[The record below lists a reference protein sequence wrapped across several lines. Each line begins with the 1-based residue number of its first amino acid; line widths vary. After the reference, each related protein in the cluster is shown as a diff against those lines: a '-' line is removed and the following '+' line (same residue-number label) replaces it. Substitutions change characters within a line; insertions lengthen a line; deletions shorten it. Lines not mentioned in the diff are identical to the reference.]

1 MTAILSPA
9 LIDAIARTSG
19 PLGVSSAPDG
29 VAAPAFAGA
38 ARLRGGVSMFVARE
52 ESRAAAF
59 EAAVKFFTPDL
70 ETTRLPAWDS
80 LPYDRISPTPAI
92 AAQRCAVLTR
102 LATRKPDAPALL
114 VVTTASAVA
123 QRVPPRGRLAAG
135 AFSAHVGAMVTPE
148 EIEAYA
154 QMNGYGRAST
164 VRAPGD
170 YAMRGGVLDIFAPG
184 APEPLRFD
192 FFGDQLET
200 IRAFDPETQRST
212 RQITQATLTPVSEIL
227 FDGETIGQFR
237 RTFAQSYGAVSDLV
251 YDSVSARIRRQGVE
265 QWLPFFY
272 ERLETVFDYVGES
285 ALIGFEHL
293 AEDSRRERVEQAQ
306 EHYDSRA
313 NAPVPRGSPPF
324 RAPPP
329 PSLYLQNDDWE
340 RVLHG
345 RATRRFNP
353 FDAPAAAASISL
365 GARTGRNFA
374 PERNQIDANVFDAA
388 REHINAEIK
397 AGKRVLFGAWTD
409 GSAERLAHVLS
420 DHGLSDATLVPT
432 WTEALSV
439 PAKRPLIAVLPLEQ
453 GFETETISIL
463 SEQDLLG
470 DRLARPRRKRKASS
484 LIAEAAA
491 LSPGDLVVHSDHGV
505 ARYEGLKTLDVQGA
519 PHDCLDLSY
528 HGGDKLYLPVEN
540 IELVSRYGSEDVSA
554 QLDKLGGVAWQSRKA
569 RAKQRLRDMAEEL
582 IRIAAARAARSAE
595 AIEPHAGMFDEF
607 CARFP
612 YEETEDQLGAIEDAI
627 GDLGSGKPMD
637 RLVCGDVGFGKTEVA
652 LRAAF
657 VVAMTGRQVAIVAPT
672 TLLCRQHYRTF
683 QERFHGLPV
692 KIRQLSRLVTA
703 KEAAETKQM
712 LTDGS
717 CDIIIGT
724 HALLGKGIA
733 FKDLGLLVIDEEQHF
748 GVRHKERLKELRA
761 DVHVLTLSATPIPR
775 TLQLALSGIR
785 EMSVIATPPIDRMA
799 VRTYVTP
806 FDPLTIREALLRE
819 RYRGG
824 QSFYVVPRISDLED
838 AEKFLRLNAPEL
850 KFVVAHGQM
859 GAAALDDVMT
869 AFYDGQYDVLVS
881 TTIIESGLDIPRA
894 NTMIVHRADMFG
906 LAQLY
911 QMRGRVGR
919 SKVRAYAYLTTDA
932 EKPMTAGAEK
942 RLRVLSSLD
951 NLGAGFTL
959 ASHDLD
965 MRGGGNL
972 LGEEQSGQI
981 KEVGVELYQSM
992 LEDAVMAIKEG
1003 REEVGERQWSP
1014 QINVGASVLIPEEYV
1029 PDLTVRLSL
1038 YRRLAELAEDNEREA
1053 FAAEMID
1060 RFGTLP
1066 TEADQLIAVAGL
1078 KALCRQSSI
1087 AKLDAGPKG
1096 AVLTFRDT
1104 GFPEPIALVRLVQ
1117 SRPMDFKMR
1126 PDGKLVIQGEWPDPA
1141 LRLKALRAVLES
1153 VAMLTRKAAA

>member
-1 MTAILSPA
+1 MTAILPPA

-19 PLGVSSAPDG
+19 PLELSSAPDG
-29 VAAPAFAGA
+29 VTGPAFAGA
-38 ARLRGGVSMFVARE
+38 ARLRGGVSLFVARE
-52 ESRAAAF
+52 EARAAAF
-59 EAAVKFFTPDL
+59 EAAVRFFTPDL
-70 ETTRLPAWDS
+70 ETVRLPAWDN

-102 LATRKPDAPALL
+102 LATRKPDSKALL
-114 VVTTASAVA
+114 VITTASAVA
-123 QRVPPRGRLAAG
+123 QRVPPRQRLSAG
-135 AFSAHVGAMVTPE
+135 AFSAHVGAVVSPE
-148 EIEAYA
+148 EIESYA

-170 YAMRGGVLDIFAPG
+170 YAVRGGVLDIFAPG

-212 RQITQATLTPVSEIL
+212 RQLSEATLTPVSEVL
-227 FDGETIGQFR
+227 FDAETIAQFR
-237 RTFAQSYGAVSDLV
+237 RSFQQSYGAVTDMV

-272 ERLETVFDYVGES
+272 EQLETVFDYVGES
-285 ALIGFEHL
+285 ALVGFEHL

-306 EHYDSRA
+306 EHYESRA
-313 NAPVPRGSPPF
+313 NAPAPRGSPPF
-324 RAPPP
+324 RAPEPAA
-329 PSLYLQNDDWE
+329 LYLQNEDWD

-345 RATRRFNP
+345 RPVRRFSP
-353 FDAPAAAASISL
+353 FDAPGGASISL

-374 PERNQIDANVFDAA
+374 PERTQAGANVFDAA
-388 REHINAEIK
+388 REHINAEIQ

-409 GSAERLAHVLS
+409 GSAERLAHVLG
-420 DHGLSDATLVPT
+420 DHGLADATTAPT
-432 WTEALSV
+432 WPEALNI

-453 GFETETISIL
+453 GFETDTIAVL

-554 QLDKLGGVAWQSRKA
+554 QLDKLGGVAWQGRKA

-582 IRIAAARAARSAE
+582 IRIAAARAARTAE
-595 AIEPHAGMFDEF
+595 AIEPHSGLFDEF

-612 YEETEDQLGAIEDAI
+612 YEETEDQLNAIEDAI

-657 VVAMTGRQVAIVAPT
+657 VVAMTGKQVAIVAPT
-672 TLLCRQHYRTF
+672 TLLCRQHFRTF
-683 QERFHGLPV
+683 TERFHGLPV
-692 KIRQLSRLVTA
+692 RVRQLSRLVAT
-703 KEAAETKQM
+703 KEANETKQM
-712 LTDGS
+712 IADGT
-717 CDIIIGT
+717 CDIVIGT

-748 GVRHKERLKELRA
+748 GVKHKERLKELRA

-806 FDPLTIREALLRE
+806 FDPLTVREALLRE

-824 QSFYVVPRISDLED
+824 QSFYVVPRIADLED
-838 AEKFLRLNAPEL
+838 AEKFLRQNAPEL

-859 GAAALDDVMT
+859 GAGQLDEVMT
-869 AFYDGQYDVLVS
+869 AFYDGEYDVLVS

-919 SKVRAYAYLTTDA
+919 SKVRAYAYLTTSAD
-932 EKPMTAGAEK
+932 KPLTAGAEK

-972 LGEEQSGQI
+972 LGEEQSGHI

-992 LEDAVMAIKEG
+992 LEEAVLSIKEG
-1003 REEVGERQWSP
+1003 REDVGERQWSP

-1060 RFGTLP
+1060 RFGPLP

-1078 KALCRQSSI
+1078 KALCRQASI

-1096 AVLTFRDT
+1096 AVLTFREA
-1104 GFPEPIALVRLVQ
+1104 GFPDPLALVRLVQ
-1117 SRPMDFKMR
+1117 SRPLDFKMR
-1126 PDGKLVIQGEWPDPA
+1126 PDGKLVIQGDWPDPA
-1141 LRLKALRAVLES
+1141 LRLKALRGVLDT
-1153 VAMLTRKAAA
+1153 VAALTRKAAA